1 MSVATAS
8 ALDAAT
14 LTRRDG
20 PFWYI
25 GWISSLIVRIAQSA
39 PATAIVRV
47 RQLVVVGVTR
57 ANAVQRLMLVDSR
70 ASRNGPGCMQQPMTD
85 GLFPLKKSRMR
96 GTLETHRSLQC
107 AYRVCKFDALFS
119 GVDAR
124 FVVFTRLA
132 AATAGATDCH
142 LLNAR
147 YSLARSVHPL
157 PHMAWLMRKPVPP
170 T

>member
-47 RQLVVVGVTR
+47 RQLVVVGVAR

-107 AYRVCKFDALFS
+107 TYRVCNSTHFFPASTHVLWFLHACGCDRRRNRLSFVEREVLFS
-119 GVDAR
+119 AVSSPIAAYGMAR
-124 FVVFTRLA
+124 A
-132 AATAGATDCH
+132 
-142 LLNAR
+142 
-147 YSLARSVHPL
+147 
-157 PHMAWLMRKPVPP
+157 
-170 T
+170 